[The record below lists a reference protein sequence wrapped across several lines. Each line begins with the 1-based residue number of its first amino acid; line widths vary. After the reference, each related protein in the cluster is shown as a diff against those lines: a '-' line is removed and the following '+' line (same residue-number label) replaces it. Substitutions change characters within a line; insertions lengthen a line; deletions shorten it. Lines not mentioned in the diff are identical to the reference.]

1 MQGGGIFVMNG
12 QGERLP
18 VYISD
23 KGEIVPKD
31 SLLVGGIRP
40 GYGLLFVLF
49 LARDSETF
57 GEILMDI
64 LLPQM
69 AECRHGMVQQHPW
82 SGIPHDFTHPFFHFG
97 LVAVNAAL
105 PAGGFILTERTA

>member
-31 SLLVGGIRP
+31 GTSSLEDTTRIRFIVCAVP
-40 GYGLLFVLF
+40 GAGLRNV
-49 LARDSETF
+49 
-57 GEILMDI
+57 
-64 LLPQM
+64 
-69 AECRHGMVQQHPW
+69 W
-82 SGIPHDFTHPFFHFG
+82 
-97 LVAVNAAL
+97 
-105 PAGGFILTERTA
+105 

>member
-1 MQGGGIFVMNG
+1 MRKMVCPQCKVGAFFVMNG

-31 SLLVGGIRP
+31 STSSLE
-40 GYGLLFVLF
+40 GYDLDTVYCF
-49 LARDSETF
+49 
-57 GEILMDI
+57 
-64 LLPQM
+64 LPQM

>member
-1 MQGGGIFVMNG
+1 MRKMVCPQCKVGAFFVMNG

-31 SLLVGGIRP
+31 STSSLE
-40 GYGLLFVLF
+40 GYDLDTVYCLCCS
-49 LARDSETF
+49 LARDSEAF

-69 AECRHGMVQQHPW
+69 AECRYGM
-82 SGIPHDFTHPFFHFG
+82 I
-97 LVAVNAAL
+97 
-105 PAGGFILTERTA
+105 

>member
-1 MQGGGIFVMNG
+1 MRKMVCPQCKVGAFFVMNG

-31 SLLVGGIRP
+31 STSSLERIRP

-49 LARDSETF
+49 LARNSETF

-64 LLPQM
+64 FLPQM
-69 AECRHGMVQQHPW
+69 AECRHGMV
-82 SGIPHDFTHPFFHFG
+82 
-97 LVAVNAAL
+97 
-105 PAGGFILTERTA
+105 

>member
-1 MQGGGIFVMNG
+1 MRKMVCPQCKVGAFFVMNG

-31 SLLVGGIRP
+31 STSSLE
-40 GYGLLFVLF
+40 GYDLDTVYCLCCSW
-49 LARDSETF
+49 RETF

-64 LLPQM
+64 FLPQM
-69 AECRHGMVQQHPW
+69 AECRHGMV
-82 SGIPHDFTHPFFHFG
+82 
-97 LVAVNAAL
+97 
-105 PAGGFILTERTA
+105 